1 MDAQSCFQSMFAD
14 FQRQLNPADIS
25 ADLYSARLITVTEL
39 EDVDNCMHSVPVR
52 ASAMLKA
59 VGRAINIES
68 GNFLKFLDILE
79 RVDPYKVTAQ
89 KARSKLFW
97 TCIILIYY
105 VLNV

>member
-1 MDAQSCFQSMFAD
+1 MDAQSCFRSLYAD

-25 ADLYSARLITVTEL
+25 ADLYSAGLITETEL
-39 EDVDNCMHSVPVR
+39 EVVDNRMCSDMER

-79 RVDPYKVTAQ
+79 RVSRYKSTAQ

-97 TCIILIYY
+97 IVYY
-105 VLNV
+105 LACP